1 MKRPRKR
8 VRLGLCLVLA
18 NPPAMGGCLAISSY
32 QNARITESGPARA
45 TIAGSMMRPSDEPEA
60 DNLYV
65 FDLKLRKGLAPV
77 SDVAWG
83 VTLMTT
89 REGALMAVNAEP
101 RLAIANGFLAV
112 GVPVNYYVGAPLPWG
127 LQVAPGAVATL
138 PVSKRFEINAAAKM
152 VLVAGGET
160 AVPAYNFGFG
170 FSDDLRRWAIRPE
183 VGLMKSGDEDEGWRV
198 QLGVGVEPPVE
209 RVTRR

>member
-8 VRLGLCLVLA
+8 VRFGLCLVLA
-18 NPPAMGGCLAISSY
+18 NSPAMGGCLAMSSY
-32 QNARITESGPARA
+32 QNARITEPGPARA
-45 TIAGSMMRPSDEPEA
+45 TIAGSVMRPSDDPEA
-60 DNLYV
+60 ENLYV
-65 FDLKLRKGLAPV
+65 IDVEARKGLAGA

-83 VTLMTT
+83 VTLITAG
-89 REGALMAVNAEP
+89 EGALMAVDAEP
-101 RLAIANGFLAV
+101 RLAIVNGWLAV
-112 GVPVNYYVGAPLPWG
+112 GVPLTYYVGAPLPWG

-138 PVSKRFEINAAAKM
+138 PVSKQFEINAAAKI
-152 VLVAGGET
+152 VLVAGGEE

-183 VGLMKSGDEDEGWRV
+183 VGLMKSYDEDEGWLV